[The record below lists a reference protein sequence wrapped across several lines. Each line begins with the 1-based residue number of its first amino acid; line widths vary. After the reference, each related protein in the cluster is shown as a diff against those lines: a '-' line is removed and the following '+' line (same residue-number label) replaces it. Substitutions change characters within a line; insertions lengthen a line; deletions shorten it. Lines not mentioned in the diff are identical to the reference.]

1 MSKPI
6 ILSGVKPTN
15 QLQLGNYL
23 GAIRQ
28 WVQLQNQY
36 TGYFPVVDL
45 HAITARQDPAEL
57 RESSYFAAAA
67 YLAAGIDPQRSC
79 LFIQSHVKAHSA
91 LSWILNCFAYMG
103 ELNRMTQYK
112 DKSQKEGANI
122 LAGLFMYPVLMA
134 ADIFMY
140 DANVVPVGEDQKQH
154 IELARNIAQRINSFV
169 NKDVI
174 VVPEPFI
181 PKTGAR
187 IMDLQNP
194 EVKMSKSNPNEMG
207 TIFLMDSPKEIE
219 KKFKR
224 AVTDSGTD
232 ILFRDDKPGV
242 GNLLEIQMCLTGK
255 SSTDLEDSYKGKQ
268 YGHLKIDTANLVI
281 ATLEPI
287 QKKMREYLDDRSS
300 LEKILRQGAE
310 KAREKANATYERIHD
325 AIGFIP
331 TL

>member
-15 QLQLGNYL
+15 YLQLGNYL

-28 WVQLQNQY
+28 WVQLQEKY
-36 TGYFPVVDL
+36 TCYFPVVDL
-45 HAITARQDPAEL
+45 HAITARQDPGEL
-57 RESSYFAAAA
+57 REASYLAAAA
-67 YLAAGIDPQRSC
+67 YLACGLDPKDNC

-91 LSWILNCFAYMG
+91 LSWILTCFSYMG

-112 DKSQKEGANI
+112 EKSQKEGTNI
-122 LAGLFMYPVLMA
+122 SAGLFSYPILMA

-140 DANVVPVGEDQKQH
+140 DANLVPVGEDQKQH
-154 IELARNIAQRINSFV
+154 IEIARNIAQRVNSFV
-169 NKDVI
+169 NKEVI
-174 VVPEPFI
+174 VIPEPFI
-181 PKTGAR
+181 PKAGGR

-194 EVKMSKSNPNEMG
+194 ENKMSKSAETELG
-207 TIFLMDSPKEIE
+207 TIFLLDSPKDIE

-224 AVTDSGTD
+224 AVTDSGTE
-232 ILFRDDKPGV
+232 ILYKDDKPGV
-242 GNLLEIQMCLTGK
+242 KNLLEIQMCITGK
-255 SSTDLEDSYKGKQ
+255 PIADLEESYKGKQ
-268 YGHLKIDTANLVI
+268 YGHLKVDTANLVI
-281 ATLEPI
+281 AELEPI
-287 QKKMREYLDDRSS
+287 QNAMRKYLDDRGE
-300 LEKILRQGAE
+300 LENLLRKGAA